1 MSSFQT
7 FKVYTKCFQKD
18 NGIFSWQVYFH
29 LGKSNLGLLT
39 QTGKIKQS
47 LKLYTGSVIIA
58 ILLVV
63 EKILTRN

>member
-1 MSSFQT
+1 MFSKGQWNLLVASLFSS
-7 FKVYTKCFQKD
+7 
-18 NGIFSWQVYFH
+18 GQVKFGTTH
-29 LGKSNLGLLT
+29 PDGKMR
-39 QTGKIKQS
+39 QS